1 MKIKK
6 DLFNYIKSITN
17 WNINE
22 KVLNV
27 NLPIY
32 IKSAYELWNTQIS
45 GVNVLFLKIKDPKI
59 DMRIH
64 QNAVKKIEELCSCNT
79 VLVFEK
85 LDNRNSN
92 SLIKK
97 HISFI
102 VQNKQIYMPFALTQ
116 IKTEDKKINLRK
128 FNQLSVDADMILI
141 AYLDNIIT
149 NSIMIKDIASVINK
163 DSRMISKALDVLLSM
178 NLISIEKV
186 GRSKHIYFESKK
198 EIYDYL
204 KKHIQVPSKYSFY
217 ASDYYSKNTIY
228 SGYTA
233 LSIYSSLIDESIKTI
248 AIDNKEVKSLDIE
261 KIECEKESAK
271 YKIEVWDR
279 NPSLFSKNKVINPLY
294 LIRLFANTDDERTE
308 YALDEIE
315 EEIINKFE
323 DNK

>member
-1 MKIKK
+1 MKTKK
-6 DLFNYIKSITN
+6 DLFNYIKISTN

-22 KVLNV
+22 KVLNA

-32 IKSAYELWNTQIS
+32 IKSAYELWNTQIA
-45 GVNVLFLKIKDPKI
+45 GVDVLFLKIKDPNI

-102 VQNKQIYMPFALTQ
+102 VQNKQIYIPFALTQ
-116 IKTEDKKINLRK
+116 IKTEDKKINLKR
-128 FNQLSVDADMILI
+128 FNQLSVDADMILVS
-141 AYLDNIIT
+141 YLDNRIT
-149 NSIMIKDIASVINK
+149 NKIMIKDIASVINK
-163 DSRMISKALDVLLSM
+163 DSRMVSKALDVLLSM
-178 NLISIEKV
+178 KLISIEKV

-198 EIYDYL
+198 EIYYYL
-204 KKHIQVPSKYSFY
+204 KKHIQVPIKYSFY
-217 ASDYYSKNTIY
+217 VNEYSSNNIVY

-233 LSIYSSLIDESIKTI
+233 LSIYSSLIDATIKTI
-248 AIDNKEVKSLDIE
+248 AIDNKEVKSLNIKE
-261 KIECEKESAK
+261 IECEKESAK

-279 NPSLFSKNKVINPLY
+279 NPSLFSKDKAINPLY
-294 LIRLFANTDDERTE
+294 LLRLFTNIDDERTE

>member
-1 MKIKK
+1 MKTKK
-6 DLFNYIKSITN
+6 DLFNYIKISTN

-32 IKSAYELWNTQIS
+32 IKSAYELWNTQIA
-45 GVNVLFLKIKDPKI
+45 GVDVLFLKIKDSNI

-102 VQNKQIYMPFALTQ
+102 VQNKQIYIPFALTQ
-116 IKTEDKKINLRK
+116 IKTEDKKINLKR
-128 FNQLSVDADMILI
+128 FNQLSVDADMILVS
-141 AYLDNIIT
+141 YLDNRIT
-149 NSIMIKDIASVINK
+149 NKIMIKDIASVINK
-163 DSRMISKALDVLLSM
+163 DSRMVSKALDVLLSM
-178 NLISIEKV
+178 KLISIEKV

-198 EIYDYL
+198 EIYYYL
-204 KKHIQVPSKYSFY
+204 KKHIQVPIKYSFY
-217 ASDYYSKNTIY
+217 VNEYSSNNIVY

-233 LSIYSSLIDESIKTI
+233 LSIYSSLIDATIKTI
-248 AIDNKEVKSLDIE
+248 AIDNKEVKFLNIKE
-261 KIECEKESAK
+261 IECEKESAK

-279 NPSLFSKNKVINPLY
+279 NPSLFSKNKAINPLY
-294 LIRLFANTDDERTE
+294 LLRLFTNIDDERTE

>member
-1 MKIKK
+1 MKTKK
-6 DLFNYIKSITN
+6 DLFNYIKISTN

-32 IKSAYELWNTQIS
+32 IKSAYELWNTQIA
-45 GVNVLFLKIKDPKI
+45 GVDVLFLKIKDSNI

-102 VQNKQIYMPFALTQ
+102 VQNKQIYIPFALTQ
-116 IKTEDKKINLRK
+116 IKTEDKKINLKR
-128 FNQLSVDADMILI
+128 FNQLSVDADMILVS
-141 AYLDNIIT
+141 YLDNRIT
-149 NSIMIKDIASVINK
+149 NKIMIKDIASVINK
-163 DSRMISKALDVLLSM
+163 DSRMVSKALDVLLSM

-198 EIYDYL
+198 EIYYYL
-204 KKHIQVPSKYSFY
+204 KKHIQVPIKYSFY
-217 ASDYYSKNTIY
+217 VNEYSSNNIVY

-233 LSIYSSLIDESIKTI
+233 LSIYSSLIDATIKTI
-248 AIDNKEVKSLDIE
+248 AIDNKKVKFLNIKE
-261 KIECEKESAK
+261 IECEKESAK

-279 NPSLFSKNKVINPLY
+279 NPSLFSKNKAINPLY
-294 LIRLFANTDDERTE
+294 LLRLFTNIDDERTE

>member
-1 MKIKK
+1 MKTKK
-6 DLFNYIKSITN
+6 DLFNYIKISTN

-32 IKSAYELWNTQIS
+32 IKSAYELWNTQIA
-45 GVNVLFLKIKDPKI
+45 GVDVLFLKIKDSNI

-64 QNAVKKIEELCSCNT
+64 QNAVKKIEEPCSCNT

-102 VQNKQIYMPFALTQ
+102 VQNKQIYIPFALTQ
-116 IKTEDKKINLRK
+116 IKTEDKKINLKR
-128 FNQLSVDADMILI
+128 FNQLSVDADMILVS
-141 AYLDNIIT
+141 YLDNRIT
-149 NSIMIKDIASVINK
+149 NKIMIKDIASVINK
-163 DSRMISKALDVLLSM
+163 DSRMVSKALDVLLSM
-178 NLISIEKV
+178 KLISIEKV

-198 EIYDYL
+198 EIYYYL
-204 KKHIQVPSKYSFY
+204 KKHIQVPIKYSFY
-217 ASDYYSKNTIY
+217 VNEYSSNNIVY

-233 LSIYSSLIDESIKTI
+233 LSIYSSFIDATIKTI
-248 AIDNKEVKSLDIE
+248 AIDNKEVKSLNIKE
-261 KIECEKESAK
+261 IECEKESAK

-279 NPSLFSKNKVINPLY
+279 NPSLFSKDKAINPLY
-294 LIRLFANTDDERTE
+294 LLRLFTNIDDERTE